1 MESQQKHGSLQNAAL
16 TDKKRK
22 TNPENTGIKQ
32 KKYNHKPPLDHT
44 ESVSCLCVRPL
55 SVAPFT
61 GFPIFSFHRRDESQN
76 HPSGIDSIRQKMN
89 HPSDST
95 GIDSSENDKPPE

>member
-44 ESVSCLCVRPL
+44 ESVSCFCDPTVICCALHGLPNIQFSQKRRIAASSVR
-55 SVAPFT
+55 
-61 GFPIFSFHRRDESQN
+61 N
-76 HPSGIDSIRQKMN
+76 
-89 HPSDST
+89 
-95 GIDSSENDKPPE
+95 